1 MFTFSIYKRMR
12 GVNVLV
18 IDDKNNIQLTRGDT
32 ARFEIDIVN
41 MIDNSAYTIADD
53 DILRFSVKR
62 STNDKDFVIHKE
74 LQGQNIVYIN
84 PDDTNSLSFGKYVY
98 DVEVTTSNGDVY
110 TVIPPSKFT
119 LTPEVTWQ

>member
-1 MFTFSIYKRMR
+1 MR

-41 MIDNSAYTIADD
+41 MIDNSAYVMADD

-74 LQGQNIVYIN
+74 LQGQNVVYIN

-98 DVEVTTSNGDVY
+98 DVEVTTGGGDVY

>member
-1 MFTFSIYKRMR
+1 MR

-41 MIDNSAYTIADD
+41 MIDNLAYVMADD

-62 STNDKDFVIHKE
+62 STNDKDFIIHKE
-74 LQGQNIVYIN
+74 LQGQNVVYIN

-98 DVEVTTSNGDVY
+98 DVEVTTSGGDVY